1 MSHSAGNSWLAKAGT
16 LAALLPFLALTAC
29 GSNSQ
34 DQAMSE
40 KLAAAEAAANK
51 AIEAQHAAEKAAAT
65 AASIRPVPAPEHPVV
80 SDFHDDSDDSDSQDD
95 SSNSNN
101 SGDQASSNEVVVP
114 GQG

>member
-1 MSHSAGNSWLAKAGT
+1 MSRSAGNSWLAKAGT

-29 GSNSQ
+29 SSNSQ

-65 AASIRPVPAPEHPVV
+65 AASIRPAPAPEPQVV
-80 SDFHDDSDDSDSQDD
+80 SDLSDADDGHGDGGNNDSGNEEV
-95 SSNSNN
+95 SS
-101 SGDQASSNEVVVP
+101 GEMVAP

>member
-1 MSHSAGNSWLAKAGT
+1 MSRSAGNSWRAKAGT
-16 LAALLPFLALTAC
+16 LIALLPFLALTAC
-29 GSNSQ
+29 GTSAE

-95 SSNSNN
+95 NSSNS
-101 SGDQASSNEVVVP
+101 DQASSNEVVVP